1 MLIKFVTGL
10 DIGQNTIE
18 NLAQGIDPSSAVILA
33 KLQEELNKKADII
46 HDHEIGDVNNIEF
59 YLTHQTLDGGLL

>member
-1 MLIKFVTGL
+1 MSIRVLSNL
-10 DIGQNTIE
+10 DLSQNTIL
-18 NLAQGIDPSSAVILA
+18 NVSQGTDPNNVVIIA

-46 HDHEIGDVNNIEF
+46 HTHEIGDVNNIEF